1 MSMEMMSVEAIL
13 RNRISMLEK
22 TMLAYDRR
30 MNTLAVDADRKRI
43 LELENAL
50 IGLLPM
56 IEEND
61 PETLPAIERL
71 LAKKI
76 CPQI

>member
-1 MSMEMMSVEAIL
+1 MSIESLSVEAIL

-30 MNTLAVDADRKRI
+30 MNTRAVDADRKRI
-43 LELENAL
+43 RDLEGAL
-50 IGLLPM
+50 FDLLPM

-61 PETLPAIERL
+61 PETLPAMQSL

-76 CPQI
+76 YP